1 VGSCGIAG
9 VGEGGRESLVF
20 AVMRY
25 DSGEGEMRIGMGV
38 FFLFFV
44 LVDWTVNS
52 VGLDWTGLDWAVFFS
67 LSDTYFYFYFYFLT
81 V

>member
-38 FFLFFV
+38 FFLFF
-44 LVDWTVNS
+44 LFW
-52 VGLDWTGLDWAVFFS
+52 WTGL
-67 LSDTYFYFYFYFLT
+67 
-81 V
+81 